1 MIHIVTTVYR
11 DPTPTRENT
20 APSWRVQ
27 SCTVDFGSGREPITF
42 ASNWVYASAE
52 AAHDDMKQ
60 QALEG
65 LRNSGY
71 PVSEADVI
79 WQLRMIK

>member
-1 MIHIVTTVYR
+1 MIHVVTTVYR
-11 DPTPTRENT
+11 DPTPTREKT

-27 SCTVDFGSGREPITF
+27 SCSIDFGPDRPPLTF
-42 ASNWVYASAE
+42 TSNWVYASAD

-65 LRNSGY
+65 MRNSGY
-71 PVSEADVI
+71 IVSEPEVV
-79 WQLRMIK
+79 WQLRVIE